1 MKNVVT
7 ALLCLCMSVISLPA
21 FAANFYE
28 DPATGQ
34 IFTKPADGRNKVELP
49 ASIGALYQDA
59 DTGAVFTKPADGRV
73 AVEAPA
79 APAAVASSVKKED
92 VLAALPEWMQ
102 KIKISGD
109 FRLRDQ
115 WEDIK
120 GKPVSSSDQS
130 RNRERI
136 RLRVGADIDVTKT
149 VKVSMGLATGA
160 ANDPRST
167 MQTLDSSFAK
177 KVFNLDY
184 AYATWTPLQ
193 YVALSGGKMKNPLY
207 NAGSDLIWDTDI
219 RPEGVA
225 VAANYPVLG
234 VNTFFN
240 GEFLVLEEGRAAGRN
255 ANMFVLQPGAEF
267 KVTKDLFVKAA
278 GSYYGY
284 QGLKGNV
291 PLTGSRASS
300 NTLVGGK
307 YKFNFTALS
316 AAGEIGYR
324 TGFGMVPFVGA
335 FGEYIQN
342 ISANVPGG
350 NDKASLYGVKVGY
363 EKIVNTGDWSLRLY
377 SRRLEKDAVPS
388 IFPDA
393 DVFNGDTASKGS
405 EAEFIFGLMKNVNF
419 SLNWNDSRRFAGTN
433 QKRQNILQA
442 DLNYRF

>member
-1 MKNVVT
+1 M
-7 ALLCLCMSVISLPA
+7 MVISLPA
-21 FAANFYE
+21 FAADFYE

-59 DTGAVFTKPADGRV
+59 ETGAVFSKPAAGRV
-73 AVEAPA
+73 AVEVPAAPA

-102 KIKISGD
+102 KIKIGGD

-120 GKPVSSSDQS
+120 GKPVSASDQS
-130 RNRERI
+130 RNRARI
-136 RLRVGADIDVTKT
+136 RLRLGADIDVTKT
-149 VKVSMGLATGA
+149 VKVSVGLATGA

-177 KVFNLDY
+177 KVFSLDY
-184 AYATWTPLQ
+184 AYATWVPNK
-193 YVALSGGKMKNPLY
+193 YIAFSGGKMKNPLY

-234 VNTFFN
+234 LDTFFN
-240 GEFLVLEEGRAAGRN
+240 GEFLVLEEGRSTTATTTGRN
-255 ANMFVLQPGAEF
+255 ANMFVLQPGAGF
-267 KVTKDLFVKAA
+267 NITKDLFVKAA

-284 QGLKGNV
+284 QGLQGNV
-291 PLTGSRASS
+291 PLTGRASS
-300 NTLVGGK
+300 NTLAGGRYK
-307 YKFNFTALS
+307 YNFNALS
-316 AAGEIGYR
+316 AAGEVGYK
-324 TGFGMVPFVGA
+324 TGLGVVPFVGA

-342 ISANVPGG
+342 ISADVPGG
-350 NDKASLYGVKVGY
+350 NDTAYLYGVKFGY
-363 EKIVNTGDWSLRLY
+363 EKVVNTCDWSLRLY
-377 SRRLEKDAVPS
+377 TRRLEMDAVPS
-388 IFPDA
+388 VFPDA
-393 DVFNGDTASKGS
+393 DVFSGDTSSKGS

-442 DLNYRF
+442 DLNYKF